1 MVELILGA
9 LTVLTVMLY
18 LKGNTLST
26 KNAALNKKLNQQ
38 VEKILGTLSRT
49 LDIIEIQS
57 KRTTL
62 LETKYRSLYEEVF
75 GTYYVKN
82 QDLEEQYK
90 SIKFTDPTAQKLW
103 DFLKDYISDDKI
115 PVCRIEDALYMIN
128 ADKIEYKSE

>member
-9 LTVLTVMLY
+9 LTVLTGMLY

-115 PVCRIEDALYMIN
+115 PVCRQKMPFI
-128 ADKIEYKSE
+128 

>member
-9 LTVLTVMLY
+9 LTVLTGMLY

-115 PVCRIEDALYMIN
+115 PVCR
-128 ADKIEYKSE
+128 

>member
-1 MVELILGA
+1 MVEVILGA

-18 LKGNTLST
+18 LKGNTLSA

-38 VEKILGTLSRT
+38 VEKISGTLSRT

-103 DFLKDYISDDKI
+103 DFLKDYIRDGKI
-115 PVCRIEDALYMIN
+115 PVCRTED
-128 ADKIEYKSE
+128 DD

>member
-75 GTYYVKN
+75 GTYYAKN